1 MADEARELAH
11 DLNNLLTAIIGAADA
26 VLDRSGIDPDT
37 RADVAHIRE
46 GAYRGAALVGRPG
59 TRIAEAL
66 AVISVNE
73 TIRATSRLLAHRL
86 GANVALTLDLGE
98 FDGGARVEP
107 SQLDRVLLNLI
118 ANARYAMPTGGAVT
132 LRTGRR
138 TVATPET
145 RVPDTILAGDFLV
158 IAVADNGSGIPAERL
173 PRVFEAGVSSRR
185 GAGGSGLGL
194 ASVREIVRQAGGCI
208 AVTSVEGRGSCFEI
222 YLPRWN
228 AAAASPPAQEAPA
241 MGTGRTALLVDDDLL
256 VRRVTERML
265 LRAGWR
271 VVCADSAEA
280 ALAVLECSRCDL
292 MISDVAMPGMD
303 GLALARLVLARQPDF
318 PVILTSGYERTAADD
333 ESHTA
338 RVVFL
343 AKPYGQADLL
353 AAVAR
358 IAPEPGGPAITE

>member
-118 ANARYAMPTGGAVT
+118 ANARFAMPAGGAVT
-132 LRTGRR
+132 LRTERR
-138 TVATPET
+138 IVPLPEE
-145 RVPDTILAGDFLV
+145 RVPDRIPAGDYLV
-158 IAVADNGSGIPAERL
+158 IAVADTGSGIPTERL
-173 PRVFEAGVSSRR
+173 PRIFEPGVSSRR

-194 ASVREIVRQAGGCI
+194 ASVREIVRQAGGRI
-208 AVTSVEGRGSCFEI
+208 AVTSVGGRGTCFEI
-222 YLPRWN
+222 YLPPCDDT
-228 AAAASPPAQEAPA
+228 PPPPVREAPA
-241 MGTGRTALLVDDDLL
+241 TATGRTALLVDDDPL